1 MKGDSMMTKQERSA
15 YWQGLISKQMDSG
28 LTGAAFCREHHI
40 NPGRFY
46 HWRRRFQN
54 EESRDRHLGA
64 FLELVPYEKK
74 CSAGVHIR
82 LGNGMS
88 IDVERGFDP
97 VSLRAAIQA
106 ICRGD
111 TRPCSP

>member
-1 MKGDSMMTKQERSA
+1 MMTKEERSA

-28 LTGAAFCREHHI
+28 LTGAAFCREHRI

-46 HWRRRFQN
+46 HWRRRFQK

-64 FLELVPYEKK
+64 FLELVPCEKK
-74 CSAGVHIR
+74 SSAGIRIR

-97 VSLRAAIQA
+97 VTLRTAIQA
-106 ICRGD
+106 ICQGD

>member
-1 MKGDSMMTKQERSA
+1 MTGQERSA
-15 YWQGLISKQMDSG
+15 YWQGVISKQMDSG
-28 LTGAAFCREHHI
+28 LTGAAFCREQQI

-54 EESRDRHLGA
+54 EESLYRHLGA
-64 FLELVPYEKK
+64 FVELVPSEKK
-74 CSAGVHIR
+74 SSAGIHIR

-88 IDVERGFDP
+88 IEVERGFDP
-97 VSLRAAIQA
+97 VTLRTAIQV
-106 ICRGD
+106 ISRED

>member
-1 MKGDSMMTKQERSA
+1 MMTKQERSA
-15 YWQGLISKQMDSG
+15 YWQGLISKQIDSG
-28 LTGAAFCREHHI
+28 LTGAAFCREHQI

-46 HWRRRFQN
+46 HWRRRFRN

-64 FLELVPYEKK
+64 FVELVPYEKK
-74 CSAGVHIR
+74 SSAGIRIR

-88 IDVERGFDP
+88 IEVERGFDP
-97 VSLRAAIQA
+97 LTLRAAIQA
-106 ICRGD
+106 ICQGG